1 MVDDYMIDEVLDKI
15 KESRGIEKLDNT
27 RLLIDTNENLPN
39 DITLKILVI
48 LMTCVIKN
56 DDKLYPQNFLEESL
70 LVA

>member
-15 KESRGIEKLDNT
+15 KESRGIEELDNT

-56 DDKLYPQNFLEESL
+56 DRKLYPQN
-70 LVA
+70 